1 MGMALSV
8 LGSFIVL
15 MIAEHVPAIDL
26 RGIALASNA
35 VLLFGSLCILVI
47 GIIQGRREFVG
58 DKAAA

>member
-1 MGMALSV
+1 
-8 LGSFIVL
+8 